1 MSFLSELPVGFIMTW
16 PNATNPEGYDEYF
29 LDCDGRTIQAADYP
43 ELVRVLAGDEATE
56 CRVPNYGGLFLRGY
70 GSQQHTQQNGILNG
84 VTVTT
89 HASGE
94 LGEVQGDAIRNISG
108 SIPLGN
114 TNGHTSNLALTG
126 AFAVDEYDGAYGPS
140 AWDRDN
146 VRVSF
151 NASLV
156 VPTASEDR
164 PANTAVRYMIKAR

>member
-29 LDCDGRTIQAADYP
+29 LDCDGRTIQATDYP
-43 ELVRVLAGDEATE
+43 ELVRVLAGDEATS

-84 VTVTT
+84 VTATT

-94 LGEVQGDAIRNISG
+94 LGEVQGDAIRNITGNIPIGNNEG
-108 SIPLGN
+108 S
-114 TNGHTSNLALTG
+114 TSNIALTG
-126 AFAVDEYDGAYGPS
+126 CFGTTEVSGAVGPS
-140 AWDRDN
+140 TWDQDN

-151 NASLV
+151 NASLMA
-156 VPTASEDR
+156 PTASENR

>member
-43 ELVRVLAGDEATE
+43 ELVRVLAGEEATS
-56 CRVPNYGGLFLRGY
+56 CRIPNYGGLFLRGY
-70 GSQQHTQQNGILNG
+70 GSQQHTQNNGSLIG
-84 VTVTT
+84 ATATT
-89 HASGE
+89 HSSGE
-94 LGEVQGDAIRNISG
+94 LGEVQGDAIRNITGNIPFGSNNDAIQNITGCFGKTTVSG
-108 SIPLGN
+108 
-114 TNGHTSNLALTG
+114 
-126 AFAVDEYDGAYGPS
+126 VVGPS
-140 AWDRDN
+140 SWDRDN